1 MVNSKSKLNFLW
13 VLVIIPLM
21 FVFSACGAGQLDI
34 EAKCDTTGTYT
45 VSDYETFEGVLGNQ
59 AGGAYYRLTGTAEE
73 GTHSFYV
80 NAIVGQ
86 NQFALKYTM
95 KTAGNVE
102 MQGKIYYTQ
111 RVIDNETK
119 NVVYIDEKEGDTTR
133 KGWQVVNFT
142 VSQTLAG
149 FLQTIGE
156 DFIDSAIYISPQ
168 AVLES
173 VAAYSAIADIRVNG
187 THFEFMLEND
197 ALEAD
202 ITCYVNFTN
211 DNNKL
216 LQAYKVVQTPQAEV
230 GGASL
235 SATIEEINASTKIEF
250 PNFNSYQELI
260 ED

>member
-1 MVNSKSKLNFLW
+1 MVNSKSKLNFFWL
-13 VLVIIPLM
+13 LALIPLM
-21 FVFSACGAGQLDI
+21 FVFTACGAGQLDI

-102 MQGKIYYTQ
+102 LQGKIYYTQ

-133 KGWQVVNFT
+133 KGWHVVNFT

-149 FLQTIGE
+149 FLQIIGD
-156 DFIDSAIYISPQ
+156 DFIDSATYISPQ
-168 AVLES
+168 AILAN
-173 VAAYSAIADIRVNG
+173 VAAVSGTADVKSNG
-187 THFEFMLEND
+187 NHFSFKVAD
-197 ALEAD
+197 ATLAAD

-235 SATIEEINASTKIEF
+235 SATIEQINASTKIEF